1 MNTIKVRIIAY
12 VAFGIINLVG
22 FVYLIGE
29 TRYSGLDRIAT
40 ISGSPLCSA
49 GSLFLVFRATLSFPL
64 QPAGF
69 PLPSLLF
76 YGEESLD

>member
-29 TRYSGLDRIAT
+29 TRYQVSTEAPQYQAAPYVPQDLSSWFSGR
-40 ISGSPLCSA
+40 P
-49 GSLFLVFRATLSFPL
+49 
-64 QPAGF
+64 
-69 PLPSLLF
+69 
-76 YGEESLD
+76 